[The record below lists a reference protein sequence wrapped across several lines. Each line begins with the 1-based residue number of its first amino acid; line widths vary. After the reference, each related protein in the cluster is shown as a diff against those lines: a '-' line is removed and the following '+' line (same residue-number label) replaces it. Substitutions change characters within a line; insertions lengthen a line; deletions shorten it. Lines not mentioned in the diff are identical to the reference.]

1 MPALRAPSIA
11 SSQGQTANRVLI
23 HVDTELGAGYA
34 GTAYRT
40 RHDAPICVTRIF
52 SSHEGGQSLPDP
64 AQGNRRFS
72 SKPPGVW
79 RSARDAAQKSCCAGE
94 EEEEAREEVTAS
106 LAAKL
111 AYLTAMCP
119 PG

>member
-1 MPALRAPSIA
+1 MA
-11 SSQGQTANRVLI
+11 SSQRQTANRVLI

-64 AQGNRRFS
+64 AQGNRRFLQNRLEYDARPVTPRKKAAAPAKKRK
-72 SKPPGVW
+72 KP
-79 RSARDAAQKSCCAGE
+79 
-94 EEEEAREEVTAS
+94 
-106 LAAKL
+106 AKK
-111 AYLTAMCP
+111 
-119 PG
+119 